1 MVALVARACLV
12 LGLWVNGAR
21 GAACQGDASFH
32 CYKFGS
38 MVSVCTKRSVMSVV
52 GRSVVL
58 PCTFSLHSPS
68 NEVSVEWRLRE
79 IKKGM
84 VIFNSSNNNYT
95 ADNFRDR
102 LRLLGD
108 PGKGDA
114 SIIIVNLTRAD
125 INTYFC
131 RIREWEMSEQRIKE
145 YNYYGHHGTHLIVQ
159 GAVSEGDGSLQCS
172 NFSYRASM
180 CTERFVMGIAGSSAL
195 LPCTFSLNSLSNQVH
210 VEWRLQ
216 EVNKGL
222 LIFNSLNNY
231 IEGKF
236 QDRLRLVGDPTKGE
250 ASINITNLNC
260 SDTYAYFC
268 HIKELKINQQ
278 GNREYSYADQLGTLL
293 VVKELKMNQ
302 QGNSE
307 YNYANQLGTLLVVND
322 SSHTTILT
330 SAIPPNA
337 NVPTGGKGCK
347 RSVIAILVCSISLL
361 AVSLSYICWI
371 VLRTQHNT

>member
-21 GAACQGDASFH
+21 GAASEEDERLLCS
-32 CYKFGS
+32 KFGS
-38 MVSVCTKRSVMSVV
+38 TASVCTKRSVMSVV
-52 GRSVVL
+52 GRSVLL
-58 PCTFSLHSPS
+58 PCTFSLRSPL
-68 NEVSVEWRLRE
+68 NQVSVEWRLKE
-79 IKKGM
+79 VNNGA

-95 ADNFRDR
+95 ADNFRER

-108 PGKGDA
+108 PGKGEA
-114 SIIIVNLTRAD
+114 NISIINLKRAD

-131 RIREWEMSEQRIKE
+131 RIKEWDMSEQRIKE
-145 YNYYGHHGTHLIVQ
+145 YNYYGHHGTHLLVQ

-180 CTERFVMGIAGSSAL
+180 CTERFVMGMVGSSAL

-222 LIFNSLNNY
+222 LIFNSSNNY

-260 SDTYAYFC
+260 SDTNAYFC
-268 HIKELKINQQ
+268 HIKELKMNQQ
-278 GNREYSYADQLGTLL
+278 GNREYNYADQLGTLL
-293 VVKELKMNQ
+293 VVDDVSMEDNVTTAS
-302 QGNSE
+302 NS
-307 YNYANQLGTLLVVND
+307 T
-322 SSHTTILT
+322 SSITVT
-330 SAIPPNA
+330 
-337 NVPTGGKGCK
+337 
-347 RSVIAILVCSISLL
+347 VISIGSISLG
-361 AVSLSYICWI
+361 AVIACVVQRALRARALKRSSLTMVRI
-371 VLRTQHNT
+371 L